1 MLQKLP
7 IVLAQVNAGNTS
19 QDLLNEIHQL
29 AYSLYRAK
37 KISKKVYENL
47 IQSIKGIL
55 YSSDRKK
62 NLSRYHK
69 HIALSNLSIYYT
81 WKNIKKEYKNNKFKI
96 TAPTWIAEFEL
107 SDGSYFV
114 SHIQDYFQY
123 IIKRH
128 ENSGT

>member
-1 MLQKLP
+1 M
-7 IVLAQVNAGNTS
+7 LAQVNAGNTS
-19 QDLLNEIHQL
+19 QDLLNEIRQL

-81 WKNIKKEYKNNKFKI
+81 LEEHKK
-96 TAPTWIAEFEL
+96 
-107 SDGSYFV
+107 G
-114 SHIQDYFQY
+114 IQEQ
-123 IIKRH
+123 
-128 ENSGT
+128 